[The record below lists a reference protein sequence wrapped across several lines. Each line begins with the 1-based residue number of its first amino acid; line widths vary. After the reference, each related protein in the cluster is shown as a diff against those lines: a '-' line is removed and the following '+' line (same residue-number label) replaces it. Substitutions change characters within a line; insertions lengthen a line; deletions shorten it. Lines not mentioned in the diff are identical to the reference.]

1 MFGIIRRFQV
11 SKAWLCHKM
20 SFQFS
25 RTVICPLV
33 SNIRDLLWKAEWN
46 IHSWVFKSDLCVHHM
61 YDQCVLHW
69 VSPALPWQHQWYL
82 DLLLIVFVKLNQ
94 NDHKYWD
101 GNAIYTSVATAV
113 PRCVL
118 SSSSSS
124 HVVPGAAL
132 HSLAPDTDSVTLSC
146 QQCHTVLH
154 CVTLCHTVS
163 HCVTPCHTV
172 SHTSGKS
179 DWFLLIDFGLNL
191 DLRTPQWKNM
201 NVRNKFLT
209 F

>member
-132 HSLAPDTDSVTLSC
+132 HSLAPDTDSVTLSWQPWLGKATKVWTLQLKPRREKGWGWESINHNQSISPIC
-146 QQCHTVLH
+146 DLWVFQNMW
-154 CVTLCHTVS
+154 LCH
-163 HCVTPCHTV
+163 
-172 SHTSGKS
+172 
-179 DWFLLIDFGLNL
+179 
-191 DLRTPQWKNM
+191 
-201 NVRNKFLT
+201 
-209 F
+209 

>member
-1 MFGIIRRFQV
+1 MIR
-11 SKAWLCHKM
+11 
-20 SFQFS
+20 
-25 RTVICPLV
+25 PLV
-33 SNIRDLLWKAEWN
+33 SNIRDLLWTAEWN

-94 NDHKYWD
+94 NDHKHWD

-132 HSLAPDTDSVTLSC
+132 HSYSLSPDTDSVTLCSEC
-146 QQCHTVLH
+146 HTVTLSHWQCHTVLATMTWESNKG
-154 CVTLCHTVS
+154 VNSAIKTQK
-163 HCVTPCHTV
+163 
-172 SHTSGKS
+172 GE
-179 DWFLLIDFGLNL
+179 G
-191 DLRTPQWKNM
+191 
-201 NVRNKFLT
+201 VRLGVD
-209 F
+209 